1 MDEWLELSELID
13 QVQELFDLNLYDEG
27 LELLEQYND
36 IYRNEWELH
45 FLYSRAYSE
54 QNKPAE
60 AIPHLKQGL
69 HFDKD
74 NPDCLLGL
82 FYAYTQMNQMARGA
96 RYLLKAKKLYPD
108 NELIL
113 NALIWYYSETND
125 FSRAVTC
132 YEGAKSILD
141 YNSEA
146 LRNTGIAYERLGN
159 FNKALIC
166 FKMSLELNPEVDE
179 TRDLLA
185 DHYILRGETSK
196 SIGLYKSYLAK
207 SKYNIR
213 AMSRLVFCLSQND
226 QMAEAEIAAKDIIR
240 VYPNSPVGYVD
251 LAYVYLNNNKIRQAI
266 ETADKALDVSP
277 IDAEA
282 MRVKGIAYS
291 ELKQYD
297 QADRIFKNALAIAPE
312 NPEIMRDFYHHLR
325 NAGKDKEM
333 EELVQKVIKQEYPYC
348 MEDFWFCA
356 DYYREKNDNLKAFHF
371 LNKAYRCMPGE
382 KEIIP
387 PMAEILLDMG
397 HASFAVPIL
406 KGYIE
411 TKGWNDIMHG
421 LTKHKKLQGK
431 WSQEGLRF
439 LQFYGQK
446 PVEFRKFI
454 FGVYI
459 RKFAA
464 ISLVAVMLTL
474 LVLSY
479 VYFDITG
486 LITVILFYCATIV
499 SMKGTTYLI
508 NRRKSAT

>member
-27 LELLEQYND
+27 LELLDQYKD
-36 IYRNEWELH
+36 IYINEWELH

-54 QNKPAE
+54 QNKPVE

-69 HFDKD
+69 RFDKD

-82 FYAYTQMNQMARGA
+82 FYAYTQMNQMPKGA

-113 NALIWYYSETND
+113 NALIWYHSETND
-125 FSRAVTC
+125 FAKAVTC
-132 YEGAKSILD
+132 YEGARSTLD

-146 LRNTGIAYERLGN
+146 LRNIGIAYERLGN

-179 TRDLLA
+179 TRDLLS
-185 DHYILRGETSK
+185 DHYILRGETAK
-196 SIGLYKSYLAK
+196 SIGLYKSYLVK
-207 SKYNIR
+207 SIHNIR
-213 AMSRLVFCLSQND
+213 AMSRLVFCLSQDD
-226 QMAEAEIAAKDIIR
+226 QMEEAEKAAKEIIQ

-251 LAYVYLNNNKIRQAI
+251 LAYVFLNNNNIERAI
-266 ETADKALDVSP
+266 ETSNKALDVSP

-291 ELKQYD
+291 EMKQYD
-297 QADRIFKNALAIAPE
+297 LANQTFKEALALAPE

-325 NAGKDKEM
+325 NAGKHKEM
-333 EELVQKVIKQEYPYC
+333 EELVQKVIKLEYPYC

-356 DYYREKNDNLKAFHF
+356 DYYRERNDNLKAFHY

-397 HASFAVPIL
+397 HTSFAIPIL

-411 TKGWNDIMHG
+411 TKGWNDVMKG
-421 LTKHKKLQGK
+421 LTKHQKLQGK

-439 LQFYGQK
+439 LQFYGQN

-459 RKFAA
+459 RKFFA
-464 ISLVAVMLTL
+464 ISFYAILVTL

-479 VYFDITG
+479 MYFKTTGVIT
-486 LITVILFYCATIV
+486 LILFYTAMIF

-508 NRRKSAT
+508 NKRKSAI